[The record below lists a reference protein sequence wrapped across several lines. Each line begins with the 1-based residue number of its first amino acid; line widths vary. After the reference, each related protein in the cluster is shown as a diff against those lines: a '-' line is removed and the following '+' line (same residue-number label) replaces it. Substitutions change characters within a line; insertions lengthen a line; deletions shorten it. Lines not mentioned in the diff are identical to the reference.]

1 MVSALASVLRRLAAL
16 ALALVLCF
24 GLVSAAEAKRS
35 KAKSISPEDMAV
47 IRRQA
52 EGFMEAKSR
61 LPELATLVNEKDWV
75 FTRNLLHGPM
85 QSLGREMSYIN
96 QRLLP
101 ADRPQADKLATE
113 LKTALAELD
122 EAARLQDGARLSKEY
137 IKVASGF
144 GAYAEVIPSA
154 ALN

>member
-35 KAKSISPEDMAV
+35 KAKTISPEDMAV

-52 EGFMEAKSR
+52 EGFMESKSR

-113 LKTALAELD
+113 VAEALTSEGLQVDQAAADAAEWED
-122 EAARLQDGARLSKEY
+122 EA
-137 IKVASGF
+137 
-144 GAYAEVIPSA
+144 
-154 ALN
+154 